1 MAFSKAPLGCT
12 QAMQTQIHITPI
24 IICLFTTDSSLV
36 SKEAAADSELLEAIG
51 KCLNKNIRGVKNW
64 RNLAFRLDITSDVYN
79 TFDTSKEVEQ
89 GPSPTEMLFKWLE
102 RGKPKLTVKDLL
114 NCLREIKRFDVVEL
128 VIKEVADGKM
138 KTI

>member
-1 MAFSKAPLGCT
+1 
-12 QAMQTQIHITPI
+12 MQTQIHITPI

-64 RNLAFRLDITSDVYN
+64 RNLAYRLDITSDVYN

-102 RGKPKLTVKDLL
+102 RGKPKLTVMDLL